1 MAVGNNG
8 TPSQAQREWSR
19 FARLTA
25 ESYPDRLTPHEIPPF
40 DLHAKIG
47 EISKSQPPSL
57 VRVIATKDTGLSN
70 SNGRQNGGARG
81 VPASAAELPQTR
93 MPIHLLLAWT
103 KVEGYLA
110 LGREVPIG
118 MAVDLVLNGL
128 QSEWRL
134 VRGSWPRD
142 EVLRGV

>member
-1 MAVGNNG
+1 MAVGNIG
-8 TPSQAQREWSR
+8 TPSQVQHGWSR

-40 DLHAKIG
+40 YLHAKIG

-57 VRVIATKDTGLSN
+57 ARATAIKDTRQTN

-81 VPASAAELPQTR
+81 VPASAAEKPVAR

-103 KVEGYLA
+103 QVEGYLA
-110 LGREVPIG
+110 VRREVPNG
-118 MAVDLVLNGL
+118 MTVDLLLNGL